1 MLRTFSPKIR
11 RRAPAAT
18 AAPIEPQGALEAVA
32 AQDTGLSGLANR
44 YAAALFALA
53 DERGALDA
61 VAGDLDRIQAL
72 IGASA
77 DLRSLLRS
85 PVLSRADQG
94 RALAAVLDRMEVNP
108 IVKNL
113 IGLMA
118 KNRRLFVLGKTVTAY
133 RERLARH
140 RGEVSA
146 EVTSAIPLKPEHLQT
161 VRDSLK
167 SVVGRDVALDVK
179 VDPAL
184 IGGLIV
190 RVGSR
195 MLDNS
200 LRTKLQNLELA
211 LKGT

>member
-1 MLRTFSPKIR
+1 
-11 RRAPAAT
+11 
-18 AAPIEPQGALEAVA
+18 VA

-53 DERGALDA
+53 EERGALDA
-61 VAGDLDRIQAL
+61 VASDLDRIQNL
-72 IGASA
+72 VGTSA
-77 DLRSLLRS
+77 DLRGLLRS
-85 PVLSRADQG
+85 PVLSRAEQG
-94 RALAAVLDRMEVNP
+94 RALAALLDRLEVNP

-113 IGLMA
+113 VGLMA
-118 KNRRLFVLGKTVTAY
+118 KNRRLFVLDKTITAY

-146 EVTSAIPLKPEHLQT
+146 EVTSAIPLKPEHLQA
-161 VRDSLK
+161 VRESLK
-167 SVVGRDVALDVK
+167 RVVGRDVTLDVK

>member
-1 MLRTFSPKIR
+1 M
-11 RRAPAAT
+11 
-18 AAPIEPQGALEAVA
+18 A
-32 AQDTGLSGLANR
+32 AQDTGLSGLADR

-61 VAGDLDRIQAL
+61 VAADLGRIQTL
-72 IGASA
+72 VGGSA
-77 DLRSLLRS
+77 DLRTLLRS
-85 PVLSRADQG
+85 PVLSRADQA
-94 RALAAVLDRMEVNP
+94 RALGVVLGRMEISP

-118 KNRRLFVLGKTVTAY
+118 KNRRLFALERTITAY

-146 EVTSAIPLKPEHLQT
+146 EVTSAIALKPEHLQA
-161 VRDSLK
+161 VRDAVK
-167 SVVGRDVALDVK
+167 RVVGRDVALEAK

-190 RVGSR
+190 KVGSR

>member
-1 MLRTFSPKIR
+1 M
-11 RRAPAAT
+11 
-18 AAPIEPQGALEAVA
+18 A
-32 AQDTGLSGLANR
+32 AQHTGLSGLADR

-53 DERGALDA
+53 DERNVLDQ
-61 VAGDLDRIQAL
+61 VAADLGRLQTL

-77 DLRSLLRS
+77 DLGRLLRS
-85 PVLSRADQG
+85 PVVSRADQA
-94 RALAAVLDRMEVNP
+94 RALAAVLDRLGVNP
-108 IVKNL
+108 MVKNL
-113 IGLMA
+113 VGLMA
-118 KNRRLFVLGKTVTAY
+118 KNRRLFALEKTIGAY

-140 RGEVSA
+140 RGEVAA
-146 EVTSAIPLKPEHLQT
+146 EVISAIPLKPEHLQA
-161 VRDSLK
+161 VRDSVK
-167 SVVGRDVALDVK
+167 RVVGRDVTLDAK

-190 RVGSR
+190 KVGSR

>member
-1 MLRTFSPKIR
+1 M
-11 RRAPAAT
+11 
-18 AAPIEPQGALEAVA
+18 A

-61 VAGDLDRIQAL
+61 VASDLDRIQTL
-72 IGASA
+72 IGTSA

-85 PVLSRADQG
+85 PVLSRAEQG
-94 RALAAVLDRMEVNP
+94 RALAAVLDRLEVNP

-113 IGLMA
+113 VGLMA
-118 KNRRLFVLGKTVTAY
+118 KNRRLFVLDKTITAY

-146 EVTSAIPLKPEHLQT
+146 EVTSAIPLKPEHLQA
-161 VRDSLK
+161 VRESLK
-167 SVVGRDVALDVK
+167 RVVGRDVTLDVK

>member
-1 MLRTFSPKIR
+1 M
-11 RRAPAAT
+11 AAK
-18 AAPIEPQGALEAVA
+18 
-32 AQDTGLSGLANR
+32 DTGLSGLADR
-44 YAAALFALA
+44 YATALFALA
-53 DERGALDA
+53 DERDLLDQ
-61 VAGDLDRIQAL
+61 VATDLGRIQTL
-72 IGASA
+72 VGSSA
-77 DLRSLLRS
+77 DLRAVLRS
-85 PVLSRADQG
+85 PVLSRADQA
-94 RALAAVLDRMEVNP
+94 RALAAVLDRLSINP

-118 KNRRLFVLGKTVTAY
+118 KNRRLFVLERAITAY

-140 RGEVSA
+140 RGEVAA
-146 EVTSAIPLKPEHLQT
+146 EVISAIPLQPEHLQAL
-161 VRDSLK
+161 RDLVK
-167 SVVGRDVALDVK
+167 RVVGRDVTLDAK

-190 RVGSR
+190 KVGSR

>member
-1 MLRTFSPKIR
+1 MAGAGHIG
-11 RRAPAAT
+11 RAKPALGS
-18 AAPIEPQGALEAVA
+18 IGAVA

-53 DERGALDA
+53 EERGALDA
-61 VAGDLDRIQAL
+61 VAGDLDSIQKTMDE
-72 IGASA
+72 SA
-77 DLRSLLRS
+77 DLRNLLRS
-85 PVLSRADQG
+85 PVLSRAEQG
-94 RALAAVLDRMEVNP
+94 RALAAILDKMNVSP

-113 IGLMA
+113 VGLMA
-118 KNRRLFVLGKTVTAY
+118 KNRRLFVLSKTITAY
-133 RERLARH
+133 RERLAKH

-146 EVTSAIPLKPEHLQT
+146 EVVSAIPLKPEHLQA

-167 SVVGRDVALDVK
+167 TVVGRDVALDAK
-179 VDPAL
+179 VDPSL

-195 MLDNS
+195 MIDNS

-211 LKGT
+211 LKGA

>member
-1 MLRTFSPKIR
+1 M
-11 RRAPAAT
+11 
-18 AAPIEPQGALEAVA
+18 A
-32 AQDTGLSGLANR
+32 AQDTGLSGLADR

-53 DERGALDA
+53 DERAALDT
-61 VAGDLDRIQAL
+61 VAADLGRIQSL
-72 IGASA
+72 ITSSA

-85 PVLSRADQG
+85 PVLSRADQA
-94 RALAAVLDRMEVNP
+94 RALGAVLDRLGVSP

-113 IGLMA
+113 AGLLA
-118 KNRRLFVLGKTVTAY
+118 KNRRLFVLEKTIAAY

-140 RGEVSA
+140 RGEVTA
-146 EVTSAIPLKPEHLQT
+146 EVTSAITLRPEHLQA
-161 VRDSLK
+161 VRDAIK
-167 SVVGRDVALDVK
+167 RVVGRDVTLEAK
-179 VDPAL
+179 VDPSL

-190 RVGSR
+190 KVGSR

>member
-1 MLRTFSPKIR
+1 M
-11 RRAPAAT
+11 
-18 AAPIEPQGALEAVA
+18 A
-32 AQDTGLSGLANR
+32 AQDTGLSGLADR

-53 DERGALDA
+53 DERGALDP
-61 VAGDLDRIQAL
+61 VAADLKRIQTL

-77 DLRSLLRS
+77 DLRTLLRS
-85 PVLSRADQG
+85 PVLSRTDQA
-94 RALAAVLDRMEVNP
+94 RALAAVLDRLGVNP
-108 IVKNL
+108 MVKNL

-118 KNRRLFVLGKTVTAY
+118 RNRRLFVLEKTIAAY

-146 EVTSAIPLKPEHLQT
+146 EVTSAIPLKPEHLEA
-161 VRDSLK
+161 VRESVK
-167 SVVGRDVALDVK
+167 RVVGRDVALEAK

-190 RVGSR
+190 KVGSR

>member
-1 MLRTFSPKIR
+1 
-11 RRAPAAT
+11 
-18 AAPIEPQGALEAVA
+18 
-32 AQDTGLSGLANR
+32 LSGLANR

-72 IGASA
+72 IGAST
-77 DLRSLLRS
+77 DLRNLLRS
-85 PVLSRADQG
+85 PVLSRAEQG
-94 RALAAVLDRMEVNP
+94 RALASVLDRMAVNP
-108 IVKNL
+108 IVNNL

-118 KNRRLFVLGKTVTAY
+118 KNRRLFVLGKTITAY

-146 EVTSAIPLKPEHLQT
+146 EVTSAIPLKPEHLQA

-167 SVVGRDVALDVK
+167 TVVGREVALDVK

>member
-1 MLRTFSPKIR
+1 M
-11 RRAPAAT
+11 
-18 AAPIEPQGALEAVA
+18 A
-32 AQDTGLSGLANR
+32 AQDTGLSGLADR

-53 DERGALDA
+53 DERGALDS
-61 VAGDLDRIQAL
+61 VAADLGRIQAL
-72 IGASA
+72 IGTSA
-77 DLRSLLRS
+77 DLRTLLRS
-85 PVLSRADQG
+85 PVLSRADQA
-94 RALAAVLDRMEVNP
+94 RALAQVLGRMEISP
-108 IVKNL
+108 TVKNL

-118 KNRRLFVLGKTVTAY
+118 KNRRLFALEKTIGAY

-140 RGEVSA
+140 RGEITA
-146 EVTSAIPLKPEHLQT
+146 EVTSAIPLKSEHLQA
-161 VRDSLK
+161 VRDAVK
-167 SVVGRDVALDVK
+167 RVVGRDVALEAK

-190 RVGSR
+190 KVGSR